1 MLRIAKMEIVGFKS
15 FGDKTEVEFPTGVTA
30 IVGPNGCGK
39 SNIGDAINWVLGE
52 QSPKLLRGRQMA
64 DVIFGGSAARKPLGL
79 AEVSIHMAGSEGLKH
94 SENGEVVL
102 TRRLFRSGDSEYLL
116 NGKKTRLKDIQ
127 ELLNEAR
134 VGVRT
139 YATIEQGK
147 IDNILNAKP
156 KERRMIIEDAAGI
169 SGYKHKRRLTEL
181 KLEATEANL
190 LRVNDIVVEVE
201 RQIRSLKRQASKARS
216 YRRLRDDLKSKQG
229 LRFGMRAAE
238 LDAKLTALGEAERR
252 AKDGEAAA
260 AARLGRLEAELA
272 EERAA
277 LEGSGESFR
286 QASEHLHQLDI
297 EIDRD
302 EATIRSCREKIEES
316 ERMAGRRSEE
326 ADQLAGRLAKSGQLS
341 EEHDRMVVRAGR
353 RLAEAEQE
361 LASWQTAKEEAERD
375 RLALSEEIEALRGRQ
390 FEAVNRTTELRNR
403 FRSTEEALERNRTQ
417 VMRLEVEAGSAASD
431 LSRIRDETDELAE
444 RTSAQQ
450 RKLEQLRISTAEQEE
465 KIAAARERLSS
476 EIKSLTE
483 WRELE
488 KSSAARLGTLEDVA
502 TRFAGVSD
510 GVRTLLTEGA
520 SAGVRTLGVAADF
533 IEAGSD
539 VESLAEGYL
548 QSFLPTVILE
558 DDADVHRAAKML
570 RSVGAGRTN
579 LISKSQPAGRP
590 AVGASGNGHGEIPA
604 ELMKDPRV
612 KGRLLDSLKLR
623 TSANGVVRERIGEAL
638 VVDSLESALDL
649 HRSYPAVD
657 YLTLAGD
664 VVYASGVVSAG
675 GLEDGDRGLLA
686 HKRRTEET
694 RSQSLEAS
702 RQADEREKLVEA
714 RREELARLETEAGEL
729 RKALDDANRL
739 FMELDMQ
746 LKHSSDDGERSGRRA
761 EVLDDELAGLREEA
775 ERLKLTMAGLKL
787 EVAESERKDGALED
801 ELRSR
806 VEDWKRREEQFGRL
820 AERVA
825 ATREECAAQRQRH
838 DSMKGEAGRLSEATN
853 ELEARLRRVRE
864 ETEDARRRGIV
875 AAGLQAAAEEKLL
888 RNLEESSRLKESI
901 SEMERGIAER
911 RHSLS
916 ERESAL
922 RRARGDLESVR
933 QTTRETELE
942 RTKAEADRRHIDDLC
957 MQELGVTPTPLP
969 EQEASADEIDLEQLE
984 AEIERIRGKIERIGP
999 VNLESI
1005 DEFSDLE
1012 ERHLFLT
1019 SQRTDLEESMA
1030 SLKETIKRINRT
1042 SRERFIRTFEAVR
1055 TSFQDVFKLLF
1066 KGGRADLRLEE
1077 GEDILECGV
1086 EILAQPPG
1094 KRLGSLQLLSGGE
1107 KALSA
1112 IALLFAIFRTQP
1124 SPFCLLDEVDAALDD
1139 SNVGRFTRMV
1149 REYAENTQFILI
1161 THNKLSMETA
1171 DLLYGVTME
1180 EPGVSKLV
1188 SMELH

>member
-1 MLRIAKMEIVGFKS
+1 MEILGFKS
-15 FGDKTEVEFPTGVTA
+15 FGDRTEVEFPTGVTA

-52 QSPKLLRGRQMA
+52 QSPKLLRGKQMA

-79 AEVSIHMAGSEGLKH
+79 AEVSIHMSGSEGLKH

-127 ELLNEAR
+127 ELLHEAR

-201 RQIRSLKRQASKARS
+201 RQIRSLKRQASKARR
-216 YRRLRDDLKSKQG
+216 YRRLRDELKSKQG

-238 LDAKLTALGEAERR
+238 LDARLAALGEAERE

-260 AARLGRLEAELA
+260 AAQLGRLEAELA
-272 EERAA
+272 EERSA
-277 LEGSGESFR
+277 LDGSSESFR
-286 QASEHLHQLDI
+286 QASERLHQLEI
-297 EIDRD
+297 EVDRD
-302 EATIRSCREKIEES
+302 EAKIRGCREKIEES
-316 ERMAGRRSEE
+316 GRIAGRRSEE
-326 ADQLAGRLAKSGQLS
+326 AEQLAGRLAKSRELS
-341 EEHDRMVVRAGR
+341 DEHGRLVERAGR
-353 RLAEAEQE
+353 QLAEVERE
-361 LASWQTAKEEAERD
+361 LSSWQTAKDEAERD
-375 RLALSEEIEALRGRQ
+375 RLALREEIEALRGRQ
-390 FEAVNRTTELRNR
+390 FESVNRTTELRNR
-403 FRSTEEALERNRTQ
+403 LRSTEEALERTRTQ

-431 LSRIRDETDELAE
+431 LSRIRGETDEMAE
-444 RTSAQQ
+444 RAASQQ
-450 RKLEQLRISTAEQEE
+450 RKLEQLRISSAEHEE
-465 KIAAARERLSS
+465 SIAAARGELSS
-476 EIKSLTE
+476 EIESLTE

-510 GVRTLLTEGA
+510 GVRTLLSDGA
-520 SAGVRTLGVAADF
+520 AVGVRTLGVAADF

-570 RSVGAGRTN
+570 RSVGAGRTS

-604 ELMKDPRV
+604 ELMKDPRI

-623 TSANGVVRERIGEAL
+623 TSGNGVVRERIGEAL

-649 HRSYPAVD
+649 HRTYPSVD
-657 YLTLAGD
+657 YLTLSGD

-675 GLEDGDRGLLA
+675 GLDDGDRGLLA

-702 RQADEREKLVEA
+702 RQAGEREKLVETQ
-714 RREELARLETEAGEL
+714 RNELARLEVEAGEL
-729 RKALDDANRL
+729 RKALEDANRL

-746 LKHSSDDGERSGRRA
+746 LRRASDDGERSGRRA
-761 EVLDDELAGLREEA
+761 EVLNDELAGLREEA
-775 ERLKLTMAGLKL
+775 AGLERILAGLKV
-787 EVAESERKDGALED
+787 EVAESEEQDGALEK

-806 VEDWKRREEQFGRL
+806 VEDRKRREEQFGQL

-825 ATREECAAQRQRH
+825 ALREKFAAQRQRH
-838 DSMKGEAGRLSEATN
+838 DSMKGEAGRLSEAAF
-853 ELEARLRRVRE
+853 ELGARLRKVQE
-864 ETEDARRRGIV
+864 EAEDATRSGV
-875 AAGLQAAAEEKLL
+875 HAAELQAATEAELL
-888 RNLEESSRLKESI
+888 LNLEENSRLKESMA
-901 SEMERGIAER
+901 EMERGIAER
-911 RHSLS
+911 RYSLS

-922 RRARGDLESVR
+922 RKARGDLENVR
-933 QTTRETELE
+933 ETTREAELE
-942 RTKAEADRRHIDDLC
+942 RTRAEADRRHLDELC
-957 MQELGVTPTPLP
+957 AQELGVAPSLLP
-969 EQEASADEIDLEQLE
+969 EREGPADDIDLEQLE
-984 AEIERIRGKIERIGP
+984 TEIEDVKGKIERIGP

-1019 SQRTDLEESMA
+1019 SQRTDLEESMT

-1055 TSFQDVFKLLF
+1055 ISFQDVFKLLF

-1139 SNVGRFTRMV
+1139 SNVGRFNRMV

-1180 EPGVSKLV
+1180 EPGVSRLV
-1188 SMELH
+1188 SMQLH